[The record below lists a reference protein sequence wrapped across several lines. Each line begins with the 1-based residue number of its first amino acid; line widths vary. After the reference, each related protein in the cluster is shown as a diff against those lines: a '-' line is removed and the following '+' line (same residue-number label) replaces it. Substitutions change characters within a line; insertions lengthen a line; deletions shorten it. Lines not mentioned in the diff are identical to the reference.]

1 MSLLSKNPEILKDF
15 NLFVNG
21 LGNLGKSKE
30 VKLPTLKF
38 KTVEVD
44 NGGMAGPIDI
54 PINLDKLEAEMHF
67 SDFDP
72 AKMGLVGLFHNQGQI
87 YGFRGSIKD
96 GSVEV
101 PLVAEIG
108 GSVVEVEP
116 DTKKGEEIKNSY
128 KISVTFYR
136 LTKAGV
142 QIFLIDKPN
151 DIVMIGTTDINAVTR
166 ANIGA

>member
-1 MSLLSKNPEILKDF
+1 MTLKSKNPEILKDF

-21 LGNLGKSKE
+21 IGNLGKSKE

-38 KTVEVD
+38 KTVEID
-44 NGGMAGPIDI
+44 NGGMAGPIEV

-67 SDFDP
+67 SDLDP
-72 AKMGLVGLFHNQGQI
+72 VKMGLVGLFHNQGQV

-96 GSVEV
+96 GPVEV
-101 PLVAEIG
+101 PVVAEIG
-108 GSVVEVEP
+108 GSVIEIEP
-116 DTKKGEEIKNSY
+116 DVKKGEEIKSSY
-128 KISVTFYR
+128 KIAVTFYK

-151 DIVMIGTTDINAVTR
+151 NIVMIGATDINAVTR